1 MAKFITCLEV
11 NKTLK
16 WMALLKNIG
25 VFPVS
30 SKVFCAMF
38 FALNAVLSGSVTRF
52 FQEVALV
59 EQTNSEDVEDWLSL
73 LMLLS

>member
-1 MAKFITCLEV
+1 
-11 NKTLK
+11 
-16 WMALLKNIG
+16 
-25 VFPVS
+25 
-30 SKVFCAMF
+30 MF